1 MSRPVDHS
9 VTDAVANDVVIF
21 DTTLRDGEQSPG
33 ISLDAHEK
41 VEIAEQLARLNVDI
55 IEAGFPIA
63 SAGDLAA
70 VRAVAEQVGNAPR
83 AAAGLGGSEGET
95 DDREPPV
102 IAALARALEGDIEA
116 AWKGIEP
123 ARRRR
128 IHTFLSTSDIHR
140 KYMLQATE
148 DEILQQTIRAV
159 EMAKAYTD
167 DVEFSPQDATRTDF
181 AFLIDIV
188 SAAVEAG
195 ATTVNIPDT
204 VGYAL
209 PHDFGG
215 WIAEIRRRVPAI
227 DQRGVI
233 ISVHCHNDLGLAVA
247 NSLEAVRNGA
257 RQVEVAVNGIGE
269 RAGNCSL
276 EEVVMAI
283 RTRADLLGRDHRIDT
298 RELTR
303 TSRLV
308 ASLTG
313 YSVQKNKAV
322 VGENAFAH
330 ESGIHQHGVLA
341 DRLTYEIMRSE
352 DVGAAGSQIV
362 LGKHSG
368 RHAFFKAIA
377 DLGHSLTDD
386 EGAVAFQRFK
396 ELADRKG
403 LVSSEDLEAILV
415 SSGPADTSGD
425 DRLVGIRVSSAT
437 GETPRA
443 EIVLE
448 LHGDAEAGTEPRRV
462 TVEAEGDGMVDAV
475 CKAIRAG
482 LGRPDVRLGT
492 YQVGAVTGGLDAL
505 AEVMV
510 TVADES
516 GATFTGRGV
525 STDVVEASGI
535 AYLDA
540 LNRSRRLVTRS
551 AEFRA

>member
-1 MSRPVDHS
+1 MADPRPIR
-9 VTDAVANDVVIF
+9 IF

-33 ISLDAHEK
+33 ASMNRTEK
-41 VEIAEQLARLNVDI
+41 LEVAQALETLGVDV

-83 AAAGLGGSEGET
+83 AAAGPGGSEGET

-102 IAALARALEGDIEA
+102 IAALARALEGDIET

-181 AFLIDIV
+181 AFLVDIV
-188 SAAVEAG
+188 AAAVEAG

-215 WIAEIRRRVPAI
+215 WIAELQRRIPAI
-227 DQRGVI
+227 GERGVI

-257 RQVEVAVNGIGE
+257 RQIEVAVNGIGE

-283 RTRADLLGRDHRIDT
+283 RTRADLLGRDHGLDT

-308 ASLTG
+308 SSLTG

-368 RHAFFKAIA
+368 RHAFFKAVEE
-377 DLGHSLTDD
+377 LGHSLSDA

-415 SSGPADTSGD
+415 SAGPADTAGD
-425 DRLVGIRVSSAT
+425 DRLVSIRVASAT

-448 LHGDAEAGTEPRRV
+448 LHGDPEAGTESRQV
-462 TVEAEGDGMVDAV
+462 AVDAEGDGMVDAV

-505 AEVMV
+505 AEVLV
-510 TVADES
+510 TVADEM

-525 STDVVEASGI
+525 STDVVEASGL